1 MAKRRTAAQKP
12 ERVEAETV
20 NSVDNVEV
28 DPVNLRA
35 LVDDVIT
42 DYCLRDD
49 LDESDIPPQ
58 IWNDIIEEIRVT
70 LFDQNSNLLWLNGIA
85 GVRYD
90 DDKVLNAYEI
100 YKRICNKHC
109 QVVNIKGF
117 ADMIGIDKQ
126 TLYNWDSDSRRN
138 SKYNNN
144 ISGGSTKQLS
154 RKTVDLRKRIMDDN
168 EQSLESMLQ
177 DKRINP
183 MKVLPSLNRHHMWN
197 LPGVSREKV
206 EARPLTVD
214 QLPKRGQDLPPQI
227 EEND

>member
-1 MAKRRTAAQKP
+1 MAKRRTAAQKT

-28 DPVNLRA
+28 DLVNLRA

-42 DYCLRDD
+42 DYCMRDD

-58 IWNDIIEEIRVT
+58 IWNDIIEEIRLT
-70 LFDQNSNLLWLNGIA
+70 LFDKNGALLWVDGRV

-90 DDKVLNAYEI
+90 DDKVMNAYEI

-126 TLYNWDSDSRRN
+126 TLYNWDSDSKYSN
-138 SKYNNN
+138 KYNKH
-144 ISGGSTKQLS
+144 SGGSSNRLS
-154 RKTVDLRKRIMDDN
+154 RKTVDLRKKIMDDN

-206 EARPLTVD
+206 EARPLTAD
-214 QLPKRGQDLPPQI
+214 QLPQLGQDLTPQI